1 MIDAKT
7 KLNVMLEGGILP
19 MAANADLSV
28 LAQAKDYHV
37 DLDNLEKVAEPVEE
51 QAVDTVNVV
60 ESWRKL
66 DVNLS
71 DIINMFIATSERP
84 TFMIRDDRIVY
95 VNPAALRML
104 EIGVDKEVLGHRFFS
119 FVEKEDWNLLAENI
133 GEMLTNSKSVQI
145 RLRTA
150 NSKIKYLTFQ
160 AIYLSDLEHFSFILL
175 GDHLNKTARPAFNNL
190 YDDITGLP
198 NFFLFEDRLQTVI
211 SLENIKEN
219 ARDVQI
225 VAVAAVNLDN
235 IESFRKMHIE
245 EDVMKKMAQNL
256 VLNLPKSATVAVGL
270 KYHFWI
276 MLPLLKNKA
285 EVDSEIRKIAEILN
299 SGIQDNLTRHEVV
312 FSMGVSLF
320 PQLGRSAK
328 KLIEQTIGAVKTA
341 QESAQSSIEIFTN
354 ESL

>member
-1 MIDAKT
+1 
-7 KLNVMLEGGILP
+7 
-19 MAANADLSV
+19 
-28 LAQAKDYHV
+28 
-37 DLDNLEKVAEPVEE
+37 
-51 QAVDTVNVV
+51 
-60 ESWRKL
+60 
-66 DVNLS
+66 
-71 DIINMFIATSERP
+71 
-84 TFMIRDDRIVY
+84 
-95 VNPAALRML
+95 
-104 EIGVDKEVLGHRFFS
+104 
-119 FVEKEDWNLLAENI
+119 
-133 GEMLTNSKSVQI
+133 
-145 RLRTA
+145 
-150 NSKIKYLTFQ
+150 
-160 AIYLSDLEHFSFILL
+160 
-175 GDHLNKTARPAFNNL
+175 L

-299 SGIQDNLTRHEVV
+299 GGIQDNLTRHEIV